1 MQATPVVPGMMEAVV
16 PSKGGRM
23 AAIARLF
30 AVTVDC
36 PEPVELARFYQGF
49 AGGEVIRSTNENFA
63 VLSTDGVRMDF
74 QRVANPVAGWPDE
87 DAPRRL
93 HLDFYVDDLDAAEAQ
108 VQEHGATLADH
119 QPGAR
124 RFRVF
129 FDPAGHPFCL
139 VDAATQA

>member
-1 MQATPVVPGMMEAVV
+1 
-16 PSKGGRM
+16 M

-36 PEPVELARFYQGF
+36 PEPVALARFYQTF
-49 AGGEVIRSTNENFA
+49 AGGEVIQGSNENFA
-63 VLSTDGVRMDF
+63 VLSGGGVRMDF
-74 QRVANPVAGWPDE
+74 QRVANPAAGWPGD
-87 DAPRRL
+87 DVPRRV
-93 HLDFYVDDLDAAEAQ
+93 HLDFYVDDLDAAERYVEEQ
-108 VQEHGATLADH
+108 GATLADH

-124 RFRVF
+124 RFRVW

>member
-1 MQATPVVPGMMEAVV
+1 
-16 PSKGGRM
+16 M
-23 AAIARLF
+23 AAMARLF

-36 PEPVELARFYQGF
+36 PQPYELARFYQSF
-49 AGGEVIRSTNENFA
+49 AGGEIFQGGGGQFA
-63 VLSTDGVRMDF
+63 ALSTSGVRLDF
-74 QRVANPVAGWPDE
+74 QRVANPSAGWPDD

-93 HLDFYVDDLDAAEAQ
+93 HVDFYVDDLDVAEAY
-108 VQEHGATLADH
+108 VQEQGAVLAEH

-139 VDAATQA
+139 VDATTQTDTTQTDTTQTDQAPQA